1 MTQRTLAEEAVRAA
15 NETLGERL
23 GEIEALQQRLADL
36 AIRDSLTGLYNRR
49 YLEHTLDQEL
59 ARAGRLKYPLALVML
74 DIDHFKRLNDSYG
87 HLAGDEVLK
96 VLAQMLRDCLRIGDV
111 ACRYGGEEFVL
122 VLPGMPASAVYERAE
137 QLREAFAGLLLPH
150 REQTLQVTVSA
161 GIAMFPQDAA
171 TAEGLQEY
179 ADRMLYQAKRTGR
192 NRVCSSGQPLRA

>member
-1 MTQRTLAEEAVRAA
+1 
-15 NETLGERL
+15 
-23 GEIEALQQRLADL
+23 
-36 AIRDSLTGLYNRR
+36 
-49 YLEHTLDQEL
+49 
-59 ARAGRLKYPLALVML
+59 ML

-171 TAEGLQEY
+171 TAEALQEY

-192 NRVCSSGQPLRA
+192 NRVCSTGQQVRA